1 MSVLDIIINYHS
13 QLLSGL
19 WVTIELFLIT
29 SAIGI
34 VLGIL
39 FGALGARYKEFGVV
53 VRLASFVFASI
64 PLLVILFWFYYP
76 FQTILGI
83 SISAF
88 STAVFA
94 LALVN
99 IAAIAELIRGVLV
112 DFPRQYIFVAQMSGL
127 TPKQIFYKIQFP
139 MIFRQIIPSLLTN
152 QIFIIQATLFASLIA
167 VPEILRVAQNIN
179 AAIYKP
185 IEIYTALAVFFIITL
200 APINYAAFVLKKR
213 FTRDFSDY

>member
-1 MSVLDIIINYHS
+1 MSVFDIIINYHS
-13 QLLSGL
+13 QLLGGL

-34 VLGIL
+34 ILGVIL
-39 FGALGARYKEFGVV
+39 GALGARYKELGVL
-53 VRLASFVFASI
+53 VRIFSFILASI

-88 STAVFA
+88 TTAVIS
-94 LALVN
+94 LALLNV
-99 IAAIAELIRGVLV
+99 AAIAELIRGVLT
-112 DFPRQYIFVAQMSGL
+112 DFPKQYISVAQMSDL
-127 TPKQIFYKIQFP
+127 SPKDIFYKIQFP
-139 MIFRQIIPSLLTN
+139 MIFRQIIPSVLTT
-152 QIFIIQATLFASLIA
+152 QIFILQATLFASLIA

-185 IEIYTALAVFFIITL
+185 IEIYTSLAFFFIITL
-200 APINYAAFVLKKR
+200 APINYLAYVLKQK